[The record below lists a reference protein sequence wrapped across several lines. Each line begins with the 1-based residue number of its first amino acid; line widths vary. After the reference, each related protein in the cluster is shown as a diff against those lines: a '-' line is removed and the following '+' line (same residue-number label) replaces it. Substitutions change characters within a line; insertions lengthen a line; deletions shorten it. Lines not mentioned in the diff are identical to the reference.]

1 MIIFLLFNILLFFVS
16 FISFSS
22 MIIRDIIYDRE
33 ERKKEQAWLEKKEK
47 CKKICCHN
55 SFLKR
60 SDFSMIEFYLNEYK
74 SPSLVIY
81 YIKRYINLFFDGAKY
96 FNYTEKEL
104 YEVVE
109 YINYKLEEYNYYL
122 YLEIEKKYNE
132 YWFFINKT
140 SLDKHFFLC

>member
-1 MIIFLLFNILLFFVS
+1 
-16 FISFSS
+16 
-22 MIIRDIIYDRE
+22 MIIRDVIYNKE
-33 ERKKEQAWLEKKEK
+33 EKKKEQAWLEKKEK
-47 CKKICCHN
+47 CEKIYCHN
-55 SFLKR
+55 SFFKR
-60 SDFSMIEFYLNEYK
+60 SDFSMIELYLNEYK
-74 SPSLVIY
+74 APPLVIY

-122 YLEIEKKYNE
+122 YLEIEKKYNG

-140 SLDKHFFLC
+140 FLDK